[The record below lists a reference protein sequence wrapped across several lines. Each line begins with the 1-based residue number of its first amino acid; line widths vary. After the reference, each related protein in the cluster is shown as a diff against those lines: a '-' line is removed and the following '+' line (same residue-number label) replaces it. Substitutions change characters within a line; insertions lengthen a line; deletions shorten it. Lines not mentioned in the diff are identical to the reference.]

1 MIGKLEGRIL
11 DSFLET
17 IPLEFSVVDANDR
30 VLAWNRHEGRIFKR
44 PLAALG
50 MDVRNCHP
58 EKSLGKVLQ
67 IISEMKE
74 GKRHHAEFWIDLPL
88 GKGGEKNK
96 VLIRYFA
103 LRGEK
108 GEYLGCLEA
117 TQNASYFQGIKGEK
131 RLLD

>member
-1 MIGKLEGRIL
+1 MVGKLEGKVL

-17 IPLEFSVVDANDR
+17 IPLEFSIVDAGDK

-50 MDVRNCHP
+50 ADVRKCHP
-58 EKSLGKVLQ
+58 EESLAKVLQ
-67 IISEMKE
+67 ILGEMKH
-74 GKRHHAEFWIDLPL
+74 GKRHHAEFWIDMPL
-88 GKGGEKNK
+88 GKEGEKNK

-103 LRGEK
+103 LRAESGA
-108 GEYLGCLEA
+108 YLGCLEV
-117 TQNASYFQGIKGEK
+117 TQNATYFQKIKGEK

>member
-1 MIGKLEGRIL
+1 MIGKIEGKVL

-17 IPLEFSVVDANDR
+17 IPLEFSIVDASDK
-30 VLAWNRHEGRIFKR
+30 VLAWNRHDGRIFKR

-50 MDVRNCHP
+50 ADVRNCHP
-58 EKSLGKVLQ
+58 EKSLVKVLQ
-67 IISEMKE
+67 IIGEMKK

-88 GKGGEKNK
+88 GKEKNK

-108 GEYLGCLEA
+108 GEYLGCLEV
-117 TQNASYFQGIKGEK
+117 TQNATYFQKIKGEK